1 MKAPRMILA
10 IGLIAI
16 MFIACDGDDNNAGP
30 NSKITTVDALLAR
43 VCELAAD
50 CVSATNEEIAACPA
64 DLLLELDEDDLA
76 DLEPFFQLDKEEQDE
91 ILECFDEAVCGRFGG
106 SLSAMSDSDL
116 MEPLSDCGL

>member
-1 MKAPRMILA
+1 MTALRMILA

-16 MFIACDGDDNNAGP
+16 IFIACEKNAGP
-30 NSKITTVDALLAR
+30 ESKITTVNALLER

-64 DLLLELDEDDLA
+64 DLLQELDEDDLA
-76 DLEPFFQLDKEEQDE
+76 QLEPFFQLDKEEQDE
-91 ILECFDEAVCGRFGG
+91 ILECFDEAICGRFGG